1 MVGKSDGAPASLSP
15 QAKAFVRENLAKPD
29 PPRTAEGIVALREE
43 TRAAYRVGCE
53 AMRDRYVASA
63 EDGEIGGVRVQELRP
78 KARSPEGEAALLY
91 LFGGGFVL
99 GSPFEDLRIS
109 APLAHHLGRP
119 VFAPHY
125 RLAPEHPFPAAL
137 DDVWAVYRALVDRF
151 GADKLALAGESAG
164 GNLALALLQRAQ
176 TEAAPLPAAAALLSP
191 AADLAGGGDSLEVN
205 AERDPTL
212 TPAAVR
218 ACTELYTGGHPAD
231 DPLVSPLRGAYGA
244 GFPPTLITTGT
255 RDLFLSQAVRLHRV
269 LRQAGAES
277 RLNVWDGLWHV
288 FEFYPEIPEAGQ
300 SLEEIAAFLKR
311 YLD

>member
-1 MVGKSDGAPASLSP
+1 MVHETAPASISP
-15 QAKAFVRENLAKPD
+15 QAEAFIREKLGKPD
-29 PPRTAEGIVALREE
+29 PPRTAEGIAALREE
-43 TRAAYRVGCE
+43 TRSAYRADCE
-53 AMRDRYVASA
+53 ALRDRYAASV
-63 EDGEIGGVRVQELRP
+63 EDVEVGGVSVQELRP
-78 KARSPEGEAALLY
+78 KALSPDGAAALLY

-99 GSPFEDLRIS
+99 GSPFEDLRIT

-137 DDVWAVYRALVDRF
+137 DDAWAVYRALLERF
-151 GADKLALAGESAG
+151 GAERLALAGESAG
-164 GNLALALLQRAQ
+164 GNLALALLQHAQ
-176 TEAAPLPAAAALLSP
+176 AETAPLPAAVALLSP
-191 AADLAGGGDSLEVN
+191 AADLVEGGDSLAAN

-212 TPAAVR
+212 NPEAVR
-218 ACTELYTGGHPAD
+218 ACTALYTAGHPTD

-269 LRQAGAES
+269 LRRAGAES

-300 SLEEIAAFLKR
+300 SIEEIAAFLKR
-311 YLD
+311 HLG

>member
-1 MVGKSDGAPASLSP
+1 MVSKSESAPASLSP
-15 QAKAFVRENLAKPD
+15 QAEAFIRERLAKPD
-29 PPRTAEGIVALREE
+29 PPRTAEGIAALRDE
-43 TRAAYRVGCE
+43 TRAAYRDGCE

-63 EDGEIGGVRVQELRP
+63 GDVEIGGVRVQELRP
-78 KARSPEGEAALLY
+78 KALSPQGAGALLY

-99 GSPFEDLRIS
+99 GSPFEDLRIT
-109 APLAHHLGRP
+109 APLAHHLGLP

-137 DDVWAVYRALVDRF
+137 DDVWAVYRALLERF
-151 GADKLALAGESAG
+151 GADRLALAGESAG
-164 GNLALALLQRAQ
+164 GNLALALLQRARA
-176 TEAAPLPAAAALLSP
+176 EGVPLPAAAALLSP
-191 AADLAGGGDSLEVN
+191 AADLAEGGDSLAAN

-218 ACTELYTGGHPAD
+218 ACTQLYTAGHPAE

-269 LRQAGAES
+269 LRRAGAES
-277 RLNVWDGLWHV
+277 RLNVWEGLWHV

-300 SLEEIAAFLKR
+300 SIEEIAAFLKR
-311 YLD
+311 CLG